1 MKAYPDFG
9 HPEGIG
15 ASPWFKIRG
24 DKLYPDFGHPK
35 GIDPSPW
42 FKLR

>member
-9 HPEGIG
+9 HPEGIDP
-15 ASPWFKIRG
+15 SPWFKIKG

-42 FKLR
+42 YKLR